1 MISRK
6 ICLDSLKLVSRKIC
20 LVSLKLISLN
30 TFTNFR
36 LKLSLKSWQLKPI
49 SITCTL
55 LETSSIQR
63 GDESGWQNFGFSA
76 RMQCCTSRHILSGKT
91 FQMLCTRSAHTFA
104 IWSRKTEAT
113 DLVTYR
119 RYVIFPFY
127 SMIISQRWAQSLCTT
142 FAKLNV
148 SWCATL
154 HLCTVS

>member
-55 LETSSIQR
+55 LETSSTQR
-63 GDESGWQNFGFSA
+63 GDESGLPNFEFSA
-76 RMQCCTSRHILSGKT
+76 RKQCCSSRSILSGKT
-91 FQMLCTRSAHTFA
+91 FPTLCMRSVLMFA
-104 IWSRKTEAT
+104 IWSRKTE
-113 DLVTYR
+113 DMGLVTYQ
-119 RYVIFPFY
+119 RYVIFPFNF
-127 SMIISQRWAQSLCTT
+127 MIISQKCAQTFYTT
-142 FAKLNV
+142 F
-148 SWCATL
+148 
-154 HLCTVS
+154 